1 MRINDLEDKI
11 LDHLQR
17 FNEKKIADDD
27 DEKDEENLLEF
38 YQKCASLSGET
49 REKMKKI
56 DEEFEKLVLKIKQ
69 NIYSEKKWK
78 SWTGREFRKFENSF
92 HVFKTFFLIGF
103 SGGF

>member
-17 FNEKKIADDD
+17 FNEKEIADDDD
-27 DEKDEENLLEF
+27 DEKDEENLLEY

-49 REKMKKI
+49 TEKMKKI

-69 NIYSEKKWK
+69 NVYPDEKKWK
-78 SWTGREFRKFENSF
+78 SWTGKHFRKFVCLF
-92 HVFKTFFLIGF
+92 VCLYF
-103 SGGF
+103 